1 MSISDH
7 GPVGPTYAPATDDEL
22 FALSTDAELNQ
33 VIEQAVAD
41 RDVET
46 LAAAWAE
53 KQSIERALAES
64 RWETFNRWMDRE
76 FFGGGS

>member
-7 GPVGPTYAPATDDEL
+7 GPVGPTYAPATDEEKFSL
-22 FALSTDAELNQ
+22 ATDAELNR

-41 RDVET
+41 HDMET
-46 LAAAWAE
+46 WKAAFAE
-53 KQSIERALAES
+53 KCSIERALGES

-76 FFGGGS
+76 FFGGDA